1 MEEILI
7 YLRIRVHS
15 AELSCEANM
24 MMKIVYEGLWRI
36 LEAGSFNKMIS
47 HFSNKDMLER
57 KGRVWNLTT
66 TIMLKAP

>member
-7 YLRIRVHS
+7 YLRIRAHS

-24 MMKIVYEGLWRI
+24 MIIVSEGLWRI

-57 KGRVWNLTT
+57 KGKVWNLTT